1 MSPASGFARHL
12 PVVGG
17 EEPLQR
23 QPSGQHERAPQQVRR
38 GPLPDAHRDGEQL
51 QPDRVAA
58 ERVCVP
64 GAAAA
69 RRQGQ
74 HAGAAGGNPGIQ
86 RERWVALAE
95 VALRA
100 AWTVRVAGGPQS
112 CWYQVVCS
120 AAAATDPAEHSGVW
134 SPNTCLH
141 TNRNLI
147 NHSCSSASGVKRSL
161 FLITHK
167 IRDKTVFFFLLVRF
181 LWPSL
186 ADLTCWSGMEIDDLG
201 LWEDSLA
208 SQFEQVPIKT
218 GKILLKI

>member
-1 MSPASGFARHL
+1 MSPAGGFARHL

-58 ERVCVP
+58 ERVRVP

-120 AAAATDPAEHSGVW
+120 AAAETLQSTVVSGALIPAST
-134 SPNTCLH
+134 P
-141 TNRNLI
+141 
-147 NHSCSSASGVKRSL
+147 
-161 FLITHK
+161 
-167 IRDKTVFFFLLVRF
+167 TV
-181 LWPSL
+181 
-186 ADLTCWSGMEIDDLG
+186 
-201 LWEDSLA
+201 
-208 SQFEQVPIKT
+208 
-218 GKILLKI
+218 ILLTTPAARPRGSRGQCF

>member
-1 MSPASGFARHL
+1 MSPAGGFARHL

-58 ERVCVP
+58 ERVRVP

-100 AWTVRVAGGPQS
+100 ALDSEAG
-112 CWYQVVCS
+112 W
-120 AAAATDPAEHSGVW
+120 
-134 SPNTCLH
+134 
-141 TNRNLI
+141 
-147 NHSCSSASGVKRSL
+147 RS
-161 FLITHK
+161 TE
-167 IRDKTVFFFLLVRF
+167 LLVPGGVQCCSRYRPCRAQWC
-181 LWPSL
+181 LEP
-186 ADLTCWSGMEIDDLG
+186 
-201 LWEDSLA
+201 
-208 SQFEQVPIKT
+208 
-218 GKILLKI
+218 